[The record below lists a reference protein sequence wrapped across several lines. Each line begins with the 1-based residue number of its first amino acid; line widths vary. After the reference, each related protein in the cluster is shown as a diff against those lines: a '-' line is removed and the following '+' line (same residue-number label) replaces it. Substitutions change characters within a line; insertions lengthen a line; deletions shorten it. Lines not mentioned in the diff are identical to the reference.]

1 MERLIRFF
9 AALTRWGLGL
19 CALLLVLAALYVS
32 LGRELAPLV
41 AEYRAQIQAKAQAAV
56 DMPLQI
62 GSLEGRWSG
71 FAPVLLAHDVMVGQ
85 GNSALRLDQV
95 EVVPDIW
102 ASLMAREVRLAHL
115 EVSGLQL
122 SVKEDK
128 DGHWALQG
136 LPVPDDQPLE
146 PEQLLKRMQ
155 MIKRVSLLDSQ
166 VTLQP
171 FDQAPLTL
179 TYVGL
184 SLQTGATRQRLD
196 ARMTLPDGQPLA
208 LSLHSR
214 ILASQWKDGEVEAYL
229 SLPQSDWAKWVPAR
243 LTQQWKLTQ
252 FKAGGE
258 FWLTWAKGAV
268 QSAVVRLNSPQ
279 VKGSYADRQPVHI
292 ENLALTAYLQRS
304 DAGLKVLFDSLAMN
318 LGETRWESRLQL
330 QQTLATDTDLETWKL
345 QADRLD
351 LTPITPLLNALAPL
365 PEGFAKTIEH
375 LKATGLLRNV
385 LVDFRPQDTTD
396 QKVSFAANLDRV
408 GFDAYFGAPAARNV
422 SGSISGDLGHGE
434 LRMDSKDFSLHLD
447 PIFAKPWQ
455 YIQAN
460 ARLTWKLDK
469 EGFTLIA
476 PYIKVLGEEGKV
488 AADFL
493 IRLHFDASQED
504 YMDLRVGMV
513 DGDGRFTPK
522 YLPAVLSPAL
532 DEWLRTAILK
542 GAVDQGFF
550 QYQGSLNHNALP
562 ASRNISLFFKVHDA
576 ELAFQPGWPH
586 VSKVNGE
593 VFVEESGVRILAS
606 EGQLLD
612 TQVKDVYVNIPH
624 APAGKDTHLLLTGG
638 FSGGLGDGL
647 KILQE
652 APIGTASTFAGWKGE
667 GDLQGQLD
675 LDIPLAKGTEPKI
688 VVDFQTDKARL
699 QLAEP
704 ALDLTQLK
712 GNFRFDSAKGL
723 SGQNITAQAFD
734 RPISAQIFADG
745 KPGTMS
751 TRVIAKGQVTV
762 KRLTDWLKISQPL
775 PVSGDIPYQLQ
786 VNLDGADSQLM
797 VNSNLKGVAVELPAP
812 FGMPASQGRDSTFRM
827 TLQGAE
833 RRYWFDY
840 GELANFT
847 FAAPSGKFNEGR
859 GELFL
864 GDGDAVLPAGK
875 GLRIRGVL
883 SELDIDPWKKL
894 VDRYAGNDP
903 GGSAKQLLSG
913 ADFKVGKL
921 TGFGTQFD
929 QVSLQLERKPT
940 AWGLQLASQQ
950 AKGSANLPDAKGAPI
965 AINLQYVKL
974 PAVDPTVQAD
984 ENAPDPLADVDPK
997 DIPALDIA
1005 VDQLFQGPDLIGAW
1019 SLKIRPTAKGLA
1031 FNNLDLGLK
1040 GMQLKGAGGWEGA
1053 PGSGASW
1060 YKGRLDGK
1068 NIGDVL
1074 KGWGYAPTV
1083 TSEEFHLDVDGRWPG
1098 SPAYVGPKR
1107 FSGSLDASF
1116 RNGQF
1121 VEVEGGAQAL
1131 RVFGLLNFNS
1141 IGRRLRLDF
1150 SDLLGKGLS
1159 YDRVKGLLAASNGVF
1174 VTREPVTMTGPS
1186 TNLELNGTLDLV
1198 ADRVD
1203 AKLLVT
1209 LPVTNNLPIAALI
1222 VGAPAIGGALFLI
1235 DKLIGDRVAR
1245 FASVQYKVEGPWKDP
1260 KITFDKPFE
1269 KPN

>member
-19 CALLLVLAALYVS
+19 CALSLVLAAVYVS
-32 LGRELAPLV
+32 LGRELTPLV
-41 AEYRAQIQAKAQAAV
+41 AEYRAEVEAKAQAAV
-56 DMPLQI
+56 DMPLHI

-71 FAPVLLAHDVMVGQ
+71 FAPVLLAHDVMLGE
-85 GNSALRLDQV
+85 GSSALRLDQV
-95 EVVPDIW
+95 EVVPDVW
-102 ASLMAREVRLAHL
+102 ASLMAREVRIVHL
-115 EVSGLQL
+115 QVSGLQL

-128 DGHWALQG
+128 DGKWALQG
-136 LPVPDDQPLE
+136 LPVQDDQPLD
-146 PEQLLKRMQ
+146 PEQLLTNMQ
-155 MIKRVSLLDSQ
+155 KVKRVSLLDSQ

-171 FDQAPLTL
+171 FDQAPVTL

-184 SLQTGATRQRLD
+184 NLHTGVTRQRLD
-196 ARMTLPDGQPLA
+196 ARLTLPDGQPLA
-208 LSLHSR
+208 MSLRTR
-214 ILASQWKDGEVEAYL
+214 IRASQWKDGEVQAYL
-229 SLPQSDWAKWVPAR
+229 SLPQSDWARWIPAK

-279 VKGSYADRQPVHI
+279 VKGQYAERKPVHI

-304 DAGLKVLFDSLAMN
+304 DTGLSVLFDSLAMS

-330 QQTLATDTDLETWKL
+330 RQTLATDKDLEVWKL

-365 PEGFAKTIEH
+365 PEGFAKTVEH

-396 QKVSFAANLDRV
+396 KKVSFAANLERI

-422 SGSISGDLGHGE
+422 SGSISGDLGQGE

-455 YIQAN
+455 YLQAN

-476 PYIKVLGEEGKV
+476 PYIKVLGEEGKI

-493 IRLHFDASQED
+493 IRLHFDHNQED

-550 QYQGSLNHNALP
+550 QYQGSLNHDALP

-606 EGQLLD
+606 KGQLLD
-612 TQVKDVYVNIPH
+612 TKVKDIYVNIPH
-624 APAGKDTHLLLTGG
+624 APAGKDSHLLLTGG
-638 FSGGLGDGL
+638 FAGGLGDGL

-652 APIGTASTFAGWKGE
+652 APIGTASTFSGWKGE
-667 GDLQGQLD
+667 GDLQGGLD
-675 LDIPLAKGTEPKI
+675 LDIPLAKGAEPKI
-688 VVDFQTDKARL
+688 VVDFKTDKARL

-704 ALDLTQLK
+704 PLDLTQLK
-712 GNFRFDSAKGL
+712 GEFRFDSAKGL

-734 RPISAQIFADG
+734 RPITAQIVADG
-745 KPGTMS
+745 KPGNIS
-751 TRVIAKGQVTV
+751 TRVNAKGQVTV

-786 VNLDGADSQLM
+786 VTLDGADSQLM
-797 VNSNLKGVAVELPAP
+797 VSSNLKGVAVDLPAP
-812 FGMPASQGRDSTFRM
+812 FGMPASQGRDSVFRM

-847 FAAPSGKFNEGR
+847 FAAPPDKFNDGR

-864 GDGDAVLPAGK
+864 GDGDAVLPGAK

-913 ADFKVGKL
+913 ADFKIGKL

-929 QVSLQLERKPT
+929 RVNLQLDRKPA
-940 AWGLQLASQQ
+940 AWGVQLDSQQ
-950 AKGSANLPDAKGAPI
+950 AKGSVNLPDAKGAPI

-974 PAVDPTVQAD
+974 PAVDPSVQAD
-984 ENAPDPLADVDPK
+984 ENAPDPLANIDPK

-1005 VDQLFQGPDLIGAW
+1005 IDQLFQGPDLIGAW

-1053 PGSGASW
+1053 AGDSSSW

-1083 TSEEFHLDVDGRWPG
+1083 TSQDFHLDVDGRWPG

-1107 FSGSLDASF
+1107 FSGSLDAAF

-1174 VTREPVTMTGPS
+1174 VTREPITMTGPS
-1186 TNLELNGTLDLV
+1186 SNLELNGTLDLV

-1235 DKLIGDRVAR
+1235 DKLIGDRVSR

>member
-19 CALLLVLAALYVS
+19 CALSLVLAAVYVS
-32 LGRELAPLV
+32 LGRELTPLV
-41 AEYRAQIQAKAQAAV
+41 AEYRAEVEAKAQAAV
-56 DMPLQI
+56 DMPLHI

-71 FAPVLLAHDVMVGQ
+71 FAPVLLAHDVMLGE
-85 GNSALRLDQV
+85 GSSALRLDQV
-95 EVVPDIW
+95 EVVPDVW
-102 ASLMAREVRLAHL
+102 ASLMAREVRIAHL
-115 EVSGLQL
+115 QVSGLQL

-128 DGHWALQG
+128 DGKWALQG
-136 LPVPDDQPLE
+136 LSVQDDQPLD
-146 PEQLLKRMQ
+146 PEQLLTNMQ
-155 MIKRVSLLDSQ
+155 KVKRVSLLDSQ

-171 FDQAPLTL
+171 FDQAPVTL

-184 SLQTGATRQRLD
+184 NLHTGVTRQRLD
-196 ARMTLPDGQPLA
+196 ARLTLPDGQPLA
-208 LSLHSR
+208 MSLRTR
-214 ILASQWKDGEVEAYL
+214 IRASQWKDGEVQAYL
-229 SLPQSDWAKWVPAR
+229 SLPQSDWARWIPAK

-258 FWLTWAKGAV
+258 FWLTWAKGTV

-279 VKGSYADRQPVHI
+279 VKGQYAERKPVHI
-292 ENLALTAYLQRS
+292 ENLALTAYLQRN
-304 DAGLKVLFDSLAMN
+304 DTGLSVLFDSLAMS

-330 QQTLATDTDLETWKL
+330 RQTLATDKDLEVWKL

-365 PEGFAKTIEH
+365 PEGFAKTVEH

-396 QKVSFAANLDRV
+396 KKVSFAANLERI

-422 SGSISGDLGHGE
+422 SGSISGDLGQGE

-455 YIQAN
+455 YLQAN

-476 PYIKVLGEEGKV
+476 PYIKVLGEEGKI

-493 IRLHFDASQED
+493 IRLHFDHNQED

-550 QYQGSLNHNALP
+550 QYQGSLNHDALP

-606 EGQLLD
+606 KGQLLD
-612 TQVKDVYVNIPH
+612 TKVKDIYVNIPH
-624 APAGKDTHLLLTGG
+624 APAGKDSHLLLTGG
-638 FSGGLGDGL
+638 FAGGLGDGL

-652 APIGTASTFAGWKGE
+652 APIGTASTFSGWKGE
-667 GDLQGQLD
+667 GDLQGGLD
-675 LDIPLAKGTEPKI
+675 LDIPLAKGAEPKI
-688 VVDFQTDKARL
+688 VVDFKTDKARL

-704 ALDLTQLK
+704 PLDLTQLK
-712 GNFRFDSAKGL
+712 GEFRFDSAKGL

-734 RPISAQIFADG
+734 RPITAQIVADG
-745 KPGTMS
+745 KPGNIS
-751 TRVIAKGQVTV
+751 TRVNAKGQVTV

-786 VNLDGADSQLM
+786 VTLDGADSQLM
-797 VNSNLKGVAVELPAP
+797 VSSNLKGVAVDLPAP
-812 FGMPASQGRDSTFRM
+812 FGMPASQGRDSVFRM

-847 FAAPSGKFNEGR
+847 FAAPPDKFNDGR

-864 GDGDAVLPAGK
+864 GDGDAVLPGAK

-913 ADFKVGKL
+913 ADFKIGKL

-929 QVSLQLERKPT
+929 QVNLQLDRKPA
-940 AWGLQLASQQ
+940 AWGVQLDSQQ
-950 AKGSANLPDAKGAPI
+950 AKGSVNLPDAKGAPI
-965 AINLQYVKL
+965 AINLQYVRL
-974 PAVDPTVQAD
+974 PAMDPTVQAD
-984 ENAPDPLADVDPK
+984 ENAPDPLANIDPK

-1005 VDQLFQGPDLIGAW
+1005 IDQLFQGPDLIGAW

-1053 PGSGASW
+1053 AGDSSSW

-1083 TSEEFHLDVDGRWPG
+1083 TSQDFHLDVDGRWPG

-1107 FSGSLDASF
+1107 FSGSLDAAF

-1174 VTREPVTMTGPS
+1174 VTREPITMTGPS
-1186 TNLELNGTLDLV
+1186 SNLELNGTLDLV

-1235 DKLIGDRVAR
+1235 DKLIGDRVSR

>member
-19 CALLLVLAALYVS
+19 CALLLVLAAVYVS
-32 LGRELAPLV
+32 LGRQLTPLV
-41 AEYRAQIQAKAQAAV
+41 AEYRAEVEAKAEAALG
-56 DMPLQI
+56 MPMHI

-71 FAPVLLAHDVMVGQ
+71 FAPVLRAHDVMVGE
-85 GNSALRLDQV
+85 GSSALRLDQV

-102 ASLMAREVRLAHL
+102 ASLTAREVRIAHL
-115 EVSGLQL
+115 QLSGLQL

-136 LPVPDDQPLE
+136 LPVQDDQPLD
-146 PEQLLKRMQ
+146 PQQVLTRMQ
-155 MIKRVSLLDSQ
+155 QVKRVSLLDSQ

-171 FDQAPLTL
+171 FDQPPSTL

-184 SLQTGATRQRLD
+184 SLHTGMTRQRLD
-196 ARMTLPDGQPLA
+196 ARLTLPDGQPLA
-208 LSLHSR
+208 LSLRSR
-214 ILASQWKDGEVEAYL
+214 IRASQWKDAEIQAYA
-229 SLPQSDWAKWVPAR
+229 SLPQSDWAKWIPAR
-243 LTQQWKLTQ
+243 LTGQWKLTQ

-258 FWLTWAKGAV
+258 LWLNWGNGAV
-268 QSAVVRLNSPQ
+268 QSAAVRLNSPQ
-279 VKGSYADRQPVHI
+279 AKGSYAERKPVHI

-304 DAGLKVLFDSLAMN
+304 DTGLNVLVDSLAMS
-318 LGETRWESRLQL
+318 LGETRWESRMQL
-330 QQTLATDTDLETWKL
+330 QQTLATEKALEVWKL

-365 PEGFAKTIEH
+365 PEGFAKAVEH
-375 LKATGLLRNV
+375 IKATGLLRNV
-385 LVDFRPQDTTD
+385 LVDFRPQDSSD
-396 QKVSFAANLDRV
+396 QKVSFAANLERV

-460 ARLTWKLDK
+460 ARLTWTLDK
-469 EGFTLIA
+469 QGFTLIA
-476 PYIKVLGEEGKV
+476 PYIKVLGEEGKI

-493 IRLHFDASQED
+493 IRLHFDHSQED
-504 YMDLRVGMV
+504 YMDLRVGLV

-532 DEWLRTAILK
+532 DEWLRTAIVK
-542 GAVDQGFF
+542 GAVDEGFF
-550 QYQGSLNHNALP
+550 QYQGSLNHDAVR
-562 ASRNISLFFKVHDA
+562 AARNISLFFKVHDA

-586 VSKVNGE
+586 VSNVDGE

-606 EGQLLD
+606 KGQLLD
-612 TQVKDVYVNIPH
+612 TQVKDIYVNIPH
-624 APAGKDTHLLLTGG
+624 APAGKDSHLLLTGG
-638 FSGGLGDGL
+638 FAGGLGDGL

-667 GDLQGQLD
+667 GDLQGRLD

-704 ALDLTQLK
+704 TLDLTQLK
-712 GNFRFDSAKGL
+712 GEFRFDSAKGL
-723 SGQNITAQAFD
+723 SGQNISAQAFE
-734 RPISAQIFADG
+734 RPITAQIFADG
-745 KPGTMS
+745 KPGNIS
-751 TRVIAKGQVTV
+751 TRVVAKGQVTV
-762 KRLTDWLKISQPL
+762 KRLTDWLKITQPL

-786 VNLDGADSQLM
+786 LDLDGADSQLM
-797 VNSNLKGVAVELPAP
+797 VSSNLKGVAVDLPAP

-847 FAAPSGKFNEGR
+847 FAAPPDKFNEGR

-864 GDGDAVLPAGK
+864 GDGDAVLPGGK

-894 VDRYAGNDP
+894 LNQYAGNDP
-903 GGSAKQLLSG
+903 GGSAKQLLSS
-913 ADFKVGKL
+913 ADFKIGKL
-921 TGFGTQFD
+921 TGLGTQFD
-929 QVSLQLERKPT
+929 QVSLQLDRKPA
-940 AWGLQLASQQ
+940 AWAVQLDSRQ
-950 AKGSANLPDAKGAPI
+950 AKGSVSLPDAKGAPI

-984 ENAPDPLADVDPK
+984 ENAPDPLASIDPK

-1005 VDQLFQGPDLIGAW
+1005 IDQLFQGPDLIGAW

-1031 FNNLDLGLK
+1031 FNSLDLGLK

-1053 PGSGASW
+1053 PGDSSSW
-1060 YKGRLDGK
+1060 YKGRLDGR
-1068 NIGDVL
+1068 NIADVL
-1074 KGWGYAPTV
+1074 KGWGFAPTV
-1083 TSEEFHLDVDGRWPG
+1083 TSEDFHLDVDGRWPG
-1098 SPAYVGPKR
+1098 SPAWVGPKR
-1107 FSGSLDASF
+1107 FSGSLDAAF
-1116 RNGQF
+1116 RKGQF

-1174 VTREPVTMTGPS
+1174 VTREPITMTGPS
-1186 TNLELNGTLDLV
+1186 SNLELNGTLDLV

-1222 VGAPAIGGALFLI
+1222 VGAPAVGGALFLI
-1235 DKLIGDRVAR
+1235 DKLIGDRVSR

>member
-1 MERLIRFF
+1 MERLQRFF

-19 CALLLVLAALYVS
+19 CALLLVLAAVYVS
-32 LGRELAPLV
+32 LGRELTPLV
-41 AEYRAQIQAKAQAAV
+41 AEYRAEVEAKAQAAV
-56 DMPLQI
+56 DMPLSI

-71 FAPVLLAHDVMVGQ
+71 FAPVLLAHDVMVGE
-85 GNSALRLDQV
+85 GSSALRLDQV
-95 EVVPDIW
+95 QVVPDLW
-102 ASLMAREVRLAHL
+102 ASLLAWDVRIAHL

-122 SVKEDK
+122 SVKEDQ
-128 DGHWALQG
+128 DGRWALQG
-136 LPVPDDQPLE
+136 LPVQDDQPLD
-146 PEQLLKRMQ
+146 PEQLLTRMQ
-155 MIKRVSLLDSQ
+155 AVAKISLLDSQ

-171 FDQAPLTL
+171 FEQAPLTL

-196 ARMTLPDGQPLA
+196 ARLTLPDGQPLA
-208 LSLHSR
+208 LSLRTR
-214 ILASQWKDGEVEAYL
+214 IRASQWRDGEVQAYL
-229 SLPQSDWAKWVPAR
+229 SLPQSNWAQWIPAK
-243 LTQQWKLTQ
+243 LTRDWKLNEL
-252 FKAGGE
+252 KAGGE
-258 FWLTWAKGAV
+258 LWLTWAGGTL
-268 QSAVVRLNSPQ
+268 QSAAARLNAPQ
-279 VKGSYADRQPVHI
+279 VKVRYAQRKPVSIH
-292 ENLALTAYLQRS
+292 NLGLTAYVQRS
-304 DAGLKVLFDSLAMN
+304 DRGLKVVFDSLAMN
-318 LGETRWESRLQL
+318 LGDTRWESHLQL
-330 QQTLATDTDLETWKL
+330 QQTLATDKAQETWNL

-365 PEGFAKTIEH
+365 PEGFAKTVEA
-375 LKATGLLRNV
+375 LKATGVLRNV
-385 LVDFRPQDTTD
+385 LVDYRPQETGD
-396 QKVSFAANLDRV
+396 QRVSFAANLERV

-422 SGSISGDLGHGE
+422 SGSISGDLGQGE
-434 LRMDSKDFSLHLD
+434 LRMDSKDFALHLY

-469 EGFTLIA
+469 QGFTLIA

-493 IRLHFDASQED
+493 IRLHFDHSQED

-513 DGDGRFTPK
+513 EGDGRFTPK

-542 GAVDQGFF
+542 GAVDEGFF
-550 QYQGSLNHNALP
+550 QYQGSLNHDAVT
-562 ASRNISLFFKVHDA
+562 AARNISLFFKVHDA

-586 VSKVNGE
+586 VSKVTGE
-593 VFVEESGVRILAS
+593 VFVEETGVRILAS
-606 EGQLLD
+606 KGQLLD
-612 TQVKDVYVNIPH
+612 TKVKDIYVNIPH
-624 APAGKDTHLLLTGG
+624 ALPGHDSHLLLTGG
-638 FSGGLGDGL
+638 FAGGLGDGL

-667 GDLQGQLD
+667 GDLQGSLD

-688 VVDFQTDKARL
+688 VVDFKTDKAHL

-704 ALDLTQLK
+704 PLDLNQLK
-712 GNFRFDSAKGL
+712 GEFRFDSTKGL
-723 SGQNITAQAFD
+723 SGQNISAQAFD
-734 RPISAQIFADG
+734 RPITAQIAAGG
-745 KPGTMS
+745 KPGNLS
-751 TRVIAKGQVTV
+751 TRVTAKGQVTV
-762 KRLTDWLKISQPL
+762 KRLTDWLKVGQPL

-786 VNLDGADSQLM
+786 LDLDGADSQLR
-797 VNSNLKGVAVELPAP
+797 VSSNLKGVAVDLPAP
-812 FGMPASQGRDSTFRM
+812 FGMSASQGRDSVFRM

-847 FAAPSGKFNEGR
+847 FAAPANNFAQGR

-864 GDGDAVLPAGK
+864 GDGDALLPGGK

-903 GGSAKQLLSG
+903 GGNAKQLLSS
-913 ADFKVGKL
+913 ADFKIGKL

-929 QVSLQLERKPT
+929 QVSLQLERKPA
-940 AWGLQLASQQ
+940 AWGLQLDSQQ
-950 AKGSANLPDAKGAPI
+950 AKGTVGLPDAKGAPI

-984 ENAPDPLADVDPK
+984 ESAPDPLANIDPK
-997 DIPALDIA
+997 DIPALDISIG
-1005 VDQLFQGPDLIGAW
+1005 QLLQGPDLIGAW
-1019 SLKIRPTAKGLA
+1019 SLKVRPTAKGMA

-1040 GMQLKGAGGWEGA
+1040 GMRLKGAGGWEGA
-1053 PGSGASW
+1053 PGASSSW

-1068 NIGDVL
+1068 NIADVL
-1074 KGWGYAPTV
+1074 KGWGFAPTV
-1083 TSEEFHLDVDGRWPG
+1083 TSQDFHLDVDGRWPG
-1098 SPAYVGPKR
+1098 SPAWVGPKR

-1116 RNGQF
+1116 RKGQF

-1174 VTREPVTMTGPS
+1174 VTREPIVLTGPS
-1186 TNLELNGTLDLV
+1186 SNLELNGTLDLV

-1235 DKLIGDRVAR
+1235 DKLIGDRVSR

-1269 KPN
+1269 KPQ